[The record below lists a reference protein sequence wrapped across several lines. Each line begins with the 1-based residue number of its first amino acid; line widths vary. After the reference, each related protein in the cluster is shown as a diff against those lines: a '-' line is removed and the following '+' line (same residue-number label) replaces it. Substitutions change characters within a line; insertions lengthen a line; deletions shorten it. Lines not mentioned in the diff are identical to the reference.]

1 MLCKGLWAK
10 KKVIYGNLRRLLRAF
25 SRYTNIKKSQYNVF
39 HYQVKLRLVLPS
51 MLYQESNDGGSSPI
65 LKSIVGLN
73 SPVTMDQSVFQLT
86 LMARIVQILLCT
98 SPDLPGKKKRV
109 VWLY

>member
-1 MLCKGLWAK
+1 M
-10 KKVIYGNLRRLLRAF
+10 IYGNLIRLLRAF
-25 SRYTNIKKSQYNVF
+25 SRYANTKKSKYNVF

>member
-1 MLCKGLWAK
+1 M
-10 KKVIYGNLRRLLRAF
+10 F
-25 SRYTNIKKSQYNVF
+25 FF